1 MRSPSPCARGSGGG
15 VSRRS
20 LLATAA
26 IVPLASL
33 AGCVSSGLPS
43 GLFTLGVASGEPT
56 ASGVVLWTRL
66 APEAGMPEAPVEV
79 AWSVA
84 RDEAFAQ
91 IVQRGTALA
100 TAEDAHSVHVEV
112 DGLEPGRPY
121 WYRFVTNGESTQGRT
136 RTAPLTTD
144 RLRLAYASCQHY
156 EQGFYAAHRHLAA
169 EELDLVLFLGDYI
182 YEASTARQAVRS
194 HNAPEAVTLADYRNR
209 YALYKRDRDLQ
220 AAHAAHPWV
229 VTWDDH
235 EVSNDYANDRGERQ
249 AGADYLARRA
259 AAYKA
264 FWEHMPLRPAQRP
277 SAASLPLYRQ
287 LDFGDLARIVVL
299 DDRQYRD
306 AIACPRPN
314 LIGGSNFVTD
324 AQCPERLDPRRS
336 LLGPEQERWL
346 EATLARP
353 AARWHLIAQ
362 QTLMAQC
369 LRPPERRYWT
379 DGWDGYPQARRRLLE
394 LLARRERNLVIGGDV
409 HATYVAD
416 LKPDFDDPR
425 SPVVASEICGTSITS
440 QGPTREDTARRMADN
455 PHISFADGTT
465 RGYMRLELT
474 RARATA
480 DLRGLADVRQVHS
493 AIATRASFVIDA
505 DRAGALRA

>member
-1 MRSPSPCARGSGGG
+1 MMRPVTAL
-15 VSRRS
+15 SRRR
-20 LLATAA
+20 LLASAA

-33 AGCVSSGLPS
+33 AGCVSSSLPF

-56 ASGVVLWTRL
+56 STGVVLWTRL
-66 APEAGMPEAPVEV
+66 APDAGMPEAPVEV
-79 AWSVA
+79 AWSLA

-91 IVQRGTALA
+91 VVRRGTALA
-100 TAEDAHSVHVEV
+100 AAEDAHSVHIEV
-112 DGLEPGRPY
+112 DGLEPGRDY
-121 WYRFVTNGESTQGRT
+121 WYRFVANGEAATGRT
-136 RTAPLTTD
+136 RTAANATD

-156 EQGFYAAHRHLAA
+156 EQGFFTAHRHLAD

-182 YEASTARQAVRS
+182 YEASTSRPAVRS
-194 HNAPEAVTLADYRNR
+194 HAAPETFTLADYRNR

-220 AAHAAHPWV
+220 AAHAAHPWA

-249 AGADYLARRA
+249 AGAAHLARRA

-264 FWEHMPLRPAQRP
+264 FWEHMPLRLAQKP
-277 SAASLPLYRQ
+277 TGAELPLYRS
-287 LDFGDLARIVVL
+287 LDFGDFARIALL

-306 AIACPRPN
+306 PIVCPRPN

-324 AQCPERLDPRRS
+324 AQCPERLDPQRS
-336 LLGPEQERWL
+336 LLGLAQERWL
-346 EATLARP
+346 AGTLGQSSTLAP
-353 AARWHLIAQ
+353 TRWTVLAQ

-369 LRPPERRYWT
+369 IRAERRYWT
-379 DGWDGYPQARRRLLE
+379 DGWDGYPAARRRLLDS
-394 LLARRERNLVIGGDV
+394 LAARRPSSTLVIGGDV

-416 LKPDFDDPR
+416 LRPDFDDPR
-425 SPVVASEICGTSITS
+425 APVVATEICGTSITS
-440 QGPTREDTARRMADN
+440 QGPTREDTARRLAEN
-455 PHISFADGTT
+455 PHISFADGAT

-474 RARATA
+474 RQRATA
-480 DLRGLADVRQVHS
+480 ELRGLADVRQIDS
-493 AIATRASFVIDA
+493 TIATRATFVIEA